1 MKFILFECF
10 SRSSNPYTQ
19 LPQPI
24 WCTMNVFWGIVYIK
38 YMWNQINLHFLQQLD
53 YTNVLCSE
61 SLQGKGNVC

>member
-1 MKFILFECF
+1 
-10 SRSSNPYTQ
+10 
-19 LPQPI
+19 
-24 WCTMNVFWGIVYIK
+24 MNVLWGIVYIK